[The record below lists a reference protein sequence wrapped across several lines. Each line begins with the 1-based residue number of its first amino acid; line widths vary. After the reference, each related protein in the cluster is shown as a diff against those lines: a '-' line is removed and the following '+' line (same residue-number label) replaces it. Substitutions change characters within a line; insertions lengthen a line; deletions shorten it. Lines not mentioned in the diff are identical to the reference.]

1 MHYGRLNSNDSIS
14 SLRLNALQGVI
25 FFLIVIIIG
34 RLFYLQIVKHD
45 YFLQAGLDQRAV
57 LEELSPERGNI
68 YALAGDQGNELYPL
82 AISNIYYE
90 ISVDPSKVTRPQ
102 NLTDIFVSVLGL
114 DDAAKAQV
122 LAKIKQTDRRYESIA
137 KEVPKEK
144 EESLRAALEQ
154 LRWEV
159 NKDQITGP
167 PLQNLG
173 ELGVNFKKTVLR
185 YYPDHQDGAHILGF
199 LGYAKDGHSRVGS
212 YGLEAF
218 FEQELS
224 GNKGSRSGEKDVT
237 GRLISRDSIDP
248 QRNGADLV
256 LTIDRNVQYASCQAL
271 AKAVPLYQADSG
283 TVIVMESATGA
294 IRAMCNYPSFDPNEY
309 NQVESSEVYNNS
321 AVYQAYEPGSV
332 MKAVTMA
339 IAVDQGKILPNTTFE
354 DKGEVRFAR
363 GEVIKNSDLQAHG
376 WVDMKEVLAA
386 SLNTGIVFA
395 TAEVSNAI
403 FKDYMEKFGFGK
415 ATGITISQESVGDIS
430 ALAKKG
436 DIYKATAS
444 FGQGIT
450 VTPLQMISALNVIA
464 NRGALV
470 KPYIVGQIN
479 FPDGQIQKF
488 QPTVVRQVIQSSTA
502 AQLAAMLVNVV
513 DKGHAQR
520 AGIKGYY
527 IAGKTGTADVPNPQT
542 KRYDSG
548 RTIHTF
554 VGFAPHENAK
564 FIVLT
569 KLDNPQT
576 ARFAEST
583 AVPLF
588 AEIAKYLLEYYQIA
602 PNR

>member
-1 MHYGRLNSNDSIS
+1 MHYGRLNNSDSIS

-25 FFLIVIIIG
+25 FFLSAVIIG
-34 RLFYLQIVKHD
+34 RLFYLQIIKHD
-45 YFLQAGLDQRAV
+45 HFLQAGLAQRAV
-57 LEELSPERGNI
+57 LEELSPERGKI
-68 YALAGDQGNELYPL
+68 YALAGDKNSELYPL
-82 AISNIYYE
+82 ASNNIYYD
-90 ISVDPSKVTRPQ
+90 ISVDPTKVTRPQ
-102 NLTDIFVSVLGL
+102 NLTDIFGAVLGL
-114 DDAAKAQV
+114 DDATKAQV
-122 LAKIKQTDRRYESIA
+122 LSKIKQTDRRYESIA
-137 KEVPKEK
+137 KEVSKEK
-144 EESLRAALEQ
+144 EESLRVALEQ
-154 LRWEV
+154 LRLEV
-159 NKDQITGP
+159 NEDQGTAK
-167 PLQNLG
+167 PLQNLAD
-173 ELGVNFKKTVLR
+173 LGVNFKKTVWR

-199 LGYAKDGHSRVGS
+199 LGYGPDGRSRVGS

-224 GNKGSRSGEKDVT
+224 GNKGSRSGEKDIT
-237 GRLISRDSIDP
+237 GRLISEDNLHP
-248 QRNGADLV
+248 QRNGADLL
-256 LTIDRNVQYASCQAL
+256 LTIDRNVQYAACQAL
-271 AKAVPLYQADSG
+271 AKAVPLYQADGG

-294 IRAMCNYPSFDPNEY
+294 IRAMCNDPGFDPNEY
-309 NQVESSEVYNNS
+309 NQVESSEVYNNN

-332 MKAVTMA
+332 MKAVAMA
-339 IAVDQGKILPNTTFE
+339 IAIDQGKVSPNTIFE

-363 GEVIKNSDLQAHG
+363 GEVIKNSDRQAHG
-376 WVDMKEVLAA
+376 VVDMKEVLTS

-403 FKDYMEKFGFGK
+403 FKDYMEKFGLGK

-450 VTPLQMISALNVIA
+450 VTPLQMISAINVIA

-479 FPDGQIQKF
+479 FPDGQSQKF
-488 QPTVVRQVIQSSTA
+488 QPEVVRQVIQPSTA

-513 DKGHAQR
+513 DNGHAQR
-520 AGIKGYY
+520 AAVPGYY

-542 KRYDSG
+542 KGYDSG
-548 RTIHTF
+548 KTIHTF
-554 VGFAPHENAK
+554 VGFAPHENAQ

-576 ARFAEST
+576 GRFAEST

-588 AEIAKYLLEYYQIA
+588 GEIAKYLLEYYQIA